1 MDIRDFKKVFLNDNK
16 AKRYIERELYISGIA
31 EKEKWS
37 QLYQMGLS
45 KKEANLCIYGVLY
58 VFQES
63 FHYIIWKERCEWI
76 LRWEKLVG
84 ISRKMKRKSRE
95 SFNLPASFLVARP
108 PPFSIPENEDRKRR
122 KQEQVAEADGL
133 VENSL
138 LQQITG
144 TEEVS
149 WWVRK

>member
-1 MDIRDFKKVFLNDNK
+1 M
-16 AKRYIERELYISGIA
+16 
-31 EKEKWS
+31 
-37 QLYQMGLS
+37 Q
-45 KKEANLCIYGVLY
+45 IY
-58 VFQES
+58 
-63 FHYIIWKERCEWI
+63 

-95 SFNLPASFLVARP
+95 SFNLPASSLVARP

-138 LQQITG
+138 LQQIMG